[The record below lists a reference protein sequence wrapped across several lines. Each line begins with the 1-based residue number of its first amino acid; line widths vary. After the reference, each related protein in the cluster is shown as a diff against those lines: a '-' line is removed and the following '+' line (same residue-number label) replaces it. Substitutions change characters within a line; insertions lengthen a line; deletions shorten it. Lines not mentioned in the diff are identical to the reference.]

1 MTKFSFRFMV
11 SAVVFDTIAAVVAS
25 FTKHDDVAMILC
37 CMTLSLIAV
46 NARFDD
52 IESQRIA
59 QADREPETEP
69 EFYESETTRDEA
81 R

>member
-1 MTKFSFRFMV
+1 MV
-11 SAVVFDTIAAVVAS
+11 TAIVLDTIAAIVAG
-25 FTKHDDVAMILC
+25 FTKHDDVAMVLC

-59 QADREPETEP
+59 RADSEQETEP
-69 EFYESETTRDEA
+69 ESLE
-81 R
+81 